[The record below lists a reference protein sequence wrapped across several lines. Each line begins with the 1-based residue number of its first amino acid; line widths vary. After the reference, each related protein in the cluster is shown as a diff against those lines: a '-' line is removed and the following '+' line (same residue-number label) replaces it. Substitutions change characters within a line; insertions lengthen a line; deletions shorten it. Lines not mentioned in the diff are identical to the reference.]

1 VRADLAVMDRDTR
14 RMRGDLPFMFTN
26 ILSGEGLDTVVAW
39 VEQRMPQRA
48 KRS

>member
-1 VRADLAVMDRDTR
+1 MDRDTR
-14 RMRGDLPFMFTN
+14 RMRGDLPFVFTN
-26 ILSGEGLDTVVAW
+26 ILSGEGLDTVVTW